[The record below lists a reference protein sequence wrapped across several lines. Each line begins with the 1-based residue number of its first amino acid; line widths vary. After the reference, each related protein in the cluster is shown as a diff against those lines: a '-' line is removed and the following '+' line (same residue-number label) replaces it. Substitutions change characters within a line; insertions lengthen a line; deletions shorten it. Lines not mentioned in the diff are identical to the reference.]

1 MQSPFSDAASGQLPG
16 EEFRERSAPP
26 PSPSSTQAVR
36 RRLAPDVLAR
46 LTRVDPRRG
55 LWSTLNSFGLVAVL
69 LALGVFGWHLVW
81 PPVLAVLL
89 MPAAQ
94 HRLAIL
100 SHEATHY
107 RLFNARALNDMAGW
121 LASALIGVSVYG
133 YRVIHRLHHNHL
145 YEKIDPDMPLQAGYP
160 RGRRYLLRK
169 LVKDVAGFTFWK
181 NYAYFFG
188 APAMNRDTGG
198 RGGKSGDPLADTTP
212 ALRRQALVDRWRV
225 IGFQLTLVVA
235 LAWGGWLHFYLVLWV
250 LPLLTL
256 YQAVLRLRAVCEHGA
271 PEDTASPL
279 TAARTN
285 VALPLLARFYL
296 FPHHVNYHIEHHL
309 YPAVPHYHLPAMH
322 LELRR
327 NGVLDGAEVRPFAS
341 TLARIF
347 SDPLPPTLAATL
359 RTR

>member
-1 MQSPFSDAASGQLPG
+1 MREAQRRDADQQHAG
-16 EEFRERSAPP
+16 EEFRVREPAASGA
-26 PSPSSTQAVR
+26 AAAR
-36 RRLAPDVLAR
+36 RRIAPAVVAR
-46 LTRVDPRRG
+46 LTRVDPVRG
-55 LWSTLNSFGLVAVL
+55 WWTVANTFGL
-69 LALGVFGWHLVW
+69 LALLAALGIAGWNLVW
-81 PPVLAVLL
+81 PPLLALVL

-107 RLFNARALNDMAGW
+107 RLFQSRAMNDGIGW

-133 YRVIHRLHHNHL
+133 YRVIHRIHHNHL

-160 RGRRYLLRK
+160 RGRTYLYRK
-169 LVKDVAGFTFWK
+169 LAKDVAGFTFWK

-212 ALRRQALVDRWRV
+212 ALRRKAMVDRWRV
-225 IGFQLTLVVA
+225 LLFQLA
-235 LAWGGWLHFYLVLWV
+235 LFAGFTWAGWLHFYLVLWV

-271 PEDTASPL
+271 PADTASPL

-285 VALPLLARFYL
+285 VAVPLLARFYL

-309 YPAVPHYHLPAMH
+309 YPAVPHYRLPELH
-322 LELRR
+322 RELRR
-327 NGVLDGAEVRPFAS
+327 SGLLDAAEVRAFKD
-341 TLARIF
+341 TLARVF
-347 SDPLPPTLAATL
+347 ADPAPAT
-359 RTR
+359 RSTTRPAT

>member
-1 MQSPFSDAASGQLPG
+1 MPQTTPSDHDVRADEFHVRDALPATAATAAAA
-16 EEFRERSAPP
+16 RKRVPP
-26 PSPSSTQAVR
+26 EI
-36 RRLAPDVLAR
+36 LAR
-46 LTRVDPRRG
+46 CTRLDPVRS
-55 LWSTLNSFGLVAVL
+55 LLSTIDTFGFLLV
-69 LALGVFGWHLVW
+69 LGVVGVAGGTLVW
-81 PPVLAVLL
+81 PAVLVVIL

-107 RLFNARALNDMAGW
+107 RLFKTRALNDFTGW
-121 LASALIGVSVYG
+121 LASALIGISVYG
-133 YRVIHRLHHNHL
+133 YRVIHRIHHNHL

-160 RGRRYLLRK
+160 RGRAYLFRK
-169 LVKDVAGFTFWK
+169 LGKDLLGVTAWK

-198 RGGKSGDPLADTTP
+198 RGGKNGDPLADTTP

-225 IGFQLTLVVA
+225 AAFQLA
-235 LAWGGWLHFYLVLWV
+235 LMGALLWAGWLHYYLVLWV

-271 PEDTASPL
+271 PGNTATPL

-285 VALPLLARFYL
+285 VELPLLARFYL

-309 YPAVPHYHLPAMH
+309 YPAVPHYHLPRLH
-322 LELRR
+322 TELKQA
-327 NGVLDGAEVRPFAS
+327 GLLQGAEVRAFRS
-341 TLARIF
+341 TLARVF
-347 SDPLPPTLAATL
+347 ADPPPSAQPRTPRTAT
-359 RTR
+359 